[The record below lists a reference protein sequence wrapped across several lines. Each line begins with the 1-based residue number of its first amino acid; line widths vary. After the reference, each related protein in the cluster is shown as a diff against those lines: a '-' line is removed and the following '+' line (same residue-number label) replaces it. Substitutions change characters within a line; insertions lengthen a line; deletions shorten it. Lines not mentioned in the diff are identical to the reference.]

1 MKRSATNHVS
11 SKHVVGLPLV
21 LAMLVAVIWTVGCQE
36 TPLPGET
43 YRKKAIAWPLFDF
56 EKTAGINPDGTKW
69 EKEKGDAICWL
80 STWEKERTY
89 DQDGTL
95 ISRKERDGFFPL
107 WSTEIEETQE
117 FRHRKGAVLLFP
129 HESYRKKGSVSGGT
143 P

>member
-1 MKRSATNHVS
+1 MKKNTAKNVS
-11 SKHVVGLPLV
+11 PMQALGLPAV
-21 LAMLVAVIWTVGCQE
+21 LLTLTVLIWTVGCQE

-56 EKTAGINPDGTKW
+56 EKTAGINPDGTRW
-69 EKEKGDAICWL
+69 EKEKGNAVCWL
-80 STWEKERTY
+80 STWEKQRTY

-107 WSTEIEETQE
+107 WSTEIEETPD

-129 HESYRKKGSVSGGT
+129 HESYRKKDPLSEKT